1 MSESDAML
9 RRAIGLAFGRR
20 PVGRRVSLQQAF
32 TAEQA
37 CNLTDCTPHQ
47 LRYWDRVDLV
57 RPSIQRTGGR
67 PGIRRLYSF
76 RDLVAL
82 RVVHSLI
89 VNGMS
94 VQRVRRAWNYLRQ
107 HGDMETHMSQVRL
120 IAEGE
125 ALYEIGAKDGL
136 VLDTLREGQLAFF
149 AQLTTITKQVEED
162 VTRFELDR
170 DQFLSMLRRVEDDI
184 NDEITGT

>member
-1 MSESDAML
+1 ML
-9 RRAIGLAFGRR
+9 RRAVGLVFWRR

-37 CNLTDCTPHQ
+37 CKLTDCTPHQ
-47 LRYWDRVDLV
+47 LRYWDRMDLV
-57 RPSIQRTGGR
+57 RPSVQRTGGR

-82 RVVHSLI
+82 RVVRSLI

-94 VQRVRRAWNYLRQ
+94 VQRVRRAWEYLRR
-107 HGDMETHMSQVRL
+107 HGDMETHLSQVRL
-120 IAEGE
+120 IAEGD

-136 VLDTLREGQLAFF
+136 VLDALREGQLAFF
-149 AQLTTITKQVEED
+149 SELNEITKQVEED

-170 DQFLSMLRRVEDDI
+170 DQFLNMLRRVEDDV
-184 NDEITGT
+184 NEEITGS